1 MQKKPII
8 RENREM
14 RYPSNPFPNRILYLK
29 MKRTYLLSAA
39 LFMAILPGSFNT
51 LAAQATSGL
60 NPAHGAPGHRC
71 DIAVGAPLNSAP
83 APAKAPIQNLR
94 PGQPFPGM
102 LANPA
107 KSATSSKPVV
117 NTAPAAP
124 VAAAPQPVKTAA
136 AAPAAT
142 KVTAG
147 LNPPHGQPNHRCDI
161 AVGAPLN
168 SPAGKPAVAP
178 VQTATPL
185 QTGPVKNA
193 AGVKINPPHGQPGH
207 DCSVEVG
214 KPLKQ

>member
-1 MQKKPII
+1 
-8 RENREM
+8 
-14 RYPSNPFPNRILYLK
+14 

-39 LFMAILPGSFNT
+39 LFMALLPGIFNT
-51 LAAQATSGL
+51 IAAQAKSGL

-83 APAKAPIQNLR
+83 APAKAPVQNLR
-94 PGQPFPGM
+94 PGQTFPGM

-107 KSATSSKPVV
+107 TPNKPAV

-124 VAAAPQPVKTAA
+124 VQQAAAPQPIKTAL
-136 AAPAAT
+136 AAPPAT
-142 KVTAG
+142 KATAG
-147 LNPPHGQPNHRCDI
+147 LNPAHGQPNHRCDI

-178 VQTATPL
+178 AQPATPL
-185 QTGPVKNA
+185 PGGAVKNA
-193 AGVKINPPHGQPGH
+193 SGVKINPPHGQPGH

>member
-1 MQKKPII
+1 
-8 RENREM
+8 
-14 RYPSNPFPNRILYLK
+14 

-39 LFMAILPGSFNT
+39 LFMALLPGIFNT
-51 LAAQATSGL
+51 LAAQAKSGL

-83 APAKAPIQNLR
+83 AKVPVQNLR
-94 PGQPFPGM
+94 PGQTFPGM

-107 KSATSSKPVV
+107 KSATPNKPVV

-124 VAAAPQPVKTAA
+124 VAQVAAAPQPVKTAA
-136 AAPAAT
+136 AAPAAA

>member
-1 MQKKPII
+1 
-8 RENREM
+8 
-14 RYPSNPFPNRILYLK
+14 

-39 LFMAILPGSFNT
+39 LFMALLPGSFNT
-51 LAAQATSGL
+51 LAAQAKSGL

-83 APAKAPIQNLR
+83 APTSAPVQNLR
-94 PGQPFPGM
+94 PGQTFPGM

-107 KSATSSKPVV
+107 KPGTPNNPVV
-117 NTAPAAP
+117 NRAPAAP
-124 VAAAPQPVKTAA
+124 VQQVAAAPQPVKKTS
-136 AAPAAT
+136 AAPQAG

-147 LNPPHGQPNHRCDI
+147 LNPAHGQPNHRCDI
-161 AVGAPLN
+161 PVGAPLN
-168 SPAGKPAVAP
+168 SPAGKPAVSP

-185 QTGPVKNA
+185 PAGPVKNA

>member
-1 MQKKPII
+1 
-8 RENREM
+8 
-14 RYPSNPFPNRILYLK
+14 
-29 MKRTYLLSAA
+29 MKRTYLLSAVLFIA
-39 LFMAILPGSFNT
+39 LLPGTFNT
-51 LAAQATSGL
+51 IAAQAKSGL

-83 APAKAPIQNLR
+83 APAQAPVQNLR
-94 PGQPFPGM
+94 PGQIFPGM
-102 LANPA
+102 LANPSKGTPA
-107 KSATSSKPVV
+107 KTTV
-117 NTAPAAP
+117 NTAPVQQ
-124 VAAAPQPVKTAA
+124 VAAAPQAVKTV
-136 AAPAAT
+136 PAAQAS

-147 LNPPHGQPNHRCDI
+147 LNPAHGQPNHRCDI

-185 QTGPVKNA
+185 PAGPVKNA

-207 DCSVEVG
+207 DCAVEVG

>member
-1 MQKKPII
+1 M
-8 RENREM
+8 
-14 RYPSNPFPNRILYLK
+14 FAGLVLA
-29 MKRTYLLSAA
+29 LLPAT
-39 LFMAILPGSFNT
+39 FNT
-51 LAAQATSGL
+51 IVAQAKSGL

-71 DIAVGAPLNSAP
+71 DIAVGAPLNAAP
-83 APAKAPIQNLR
+83 APAKVPIQNLR
-94 PGQPFPGM
+94 PGQTFPGM

-107 KSATSSKPVV
+107 KSSATPNQPIV

-124 VAAAPQPVKTAA
+124 VAQAAAAPQSVKTAA
-136 AAPAAT
+136 VAPAVT

-168 SPAGKPAVAP
+168 SPPGKPAVAP
-178 VQTATPL
+178 AQTATPL
-185 QTGPVKNA
+185 PAGPVKNA

>member
-1 MQKKPII
+1 
-8 RENREM
+8 
-14 RYPSNPFPNRILYLK
+14 
-29 MKRTYLLSAA
+29 MKRNCLLSAGLLLA
-39 LFMAILPGSFNT
+39 LLAGAFNT
-51 LAAQATSGL
+51 IAAQAKSGL

-83 APAKAPIQNLR
+83 APAKTAVQNLR
-94 PGQPFPGM
+94 PGQTFPGM
-102 LANPA
+102 LASPA
-107 KSATSSKPVV
+107 KPGMPNKPVV

-124 VAAAPQPVKTAA
+124 VQQVVAAPQAVKTAPV
-136 AAPAAT
+136 APQAT

>member
-1 MQKKPII
+1 MKDA
-8 RENREM
+8 
-14 RYPSNPFPNRILYLK
+14 SNPFQDRILYLK
-29 MKRTYLLSAA
+29 MKRTYLLSAV
-39 LFMAILPGSFNT
+39 LFMTLLTGSFNT
-51 LAAQATSGL
+51 IAAQAKSGL
-60 NPAHGAPGHRC
+60 NPAHGVPGHRC

-94 PGQPFPGM
+94 PGQTFPGM

-107 KSATSSKPVV
+107 KPVV

-124 VAAAPQPVKTAA
+124 VQQVVAAPQAAKPSPV
-136 AAPAAT
+136 APKAT
-142 KVTAG
+142 KVAAG

-178 VQTATPL
+178 VQAATPL

>member
-1 MQKKPII
+1 
-8 RENREM
+8 
-14 RYPSNPFPNRILYLK
+14 
-29 MKRTYLLSAA
+29 MKRNCLLSAGLLLA
-39 LFMAILPGSFNT
+39 LLAGAFNT
-51 LAAQATSGL
+51 IAAQAKSGL

-83 APAKAPIQNLR
+83 APAKTAVQNLR
-94 PGQPFPGM
+94 PGQTFPGM
-102 LANPA
+102 LASPA
-107 KSATSSKPVV
+107 KPGMPNKPVV
-117 NTAPAAP
+117 NTAPSAPVQQVVAAPQAVKTAP
-124 VAAAPQPVKTAA
+124 VAPQ
-136 AAPAAT
+136 AT

>member
-1 MQKKPII
+1 
-8 RENREM
+8 
-14 RYPSNPFPNRILYLK
+14 

-39 LFMAILPGSFNT
+39 LFMALLPGIFNT
-51 LAAQATSGL
+51 LAAQAKSGL

-83 APAKAPIQNLR
+83 APAKTAVQNLR
-94 PGQPFPGM
+94 PGQTFPGM
-102 LANPA
+102 LASPA
-107 KSATSSKPVV
+107 KPGMPNKPVV

-124 VAAAPQPVKTAA
+124 VQQVVAAPQAVKTAPV
-136 AAPAAT
+136 APQAT

>member
-1 MQKKPII
+1 MALT
-8 RENREM
+8 NR
-14 RYPSNPFPNRILYLK
+14 FHNRFIYLK
-29 MKRTYLLSAA
+29 MKRTYLLSAVLLMA
-39 LFMAILPGSFNT
+39 LLPGTFNT
-51 LAAQATSGL
+51 IAAQAKSGL

-83 APAKAPIQNLR
+83 APAQVTSPVQNLR
-94 PGQPFPGM
+94 PGQTFPGM
-102 LANPA
+102 LANPSKAAPA
-107 KSATSSKPVV
+107 KPTV
-117 NTAPAAP
+117 NTAPVQQ
-124 VAAAPQPVKTAA
+124 VAAAPQAVKTA
-136 AAPAAT
+136 PAAQAS

-147 LNPPHGQPNHRCDI
+147 LNPAHGQPNHRCDI

-185 QTGPVKNA
+185 PTGPVKNA

-207 DCSVEVG
+207 DCAVEVG